1 MIKVA
6 VQIESLTKT
15 YQRGRIIALKEIS
28 LVVEK
33 GEFLAVLG
41 CSGSGKTTLL
51 NMIGALD
58 SPTEGKVTVEGIDIS
73 SVRNLNRFRAEKIG
87 FVFQFYNL
95 ISVLN
100 AYENVQIPLY
110 GIKTSRKERRQ
121 RAIEL
126 LELVGLKDRL
136 YQSSAMLSGGERQ
149 RVAIARALANRPPL
163 MLVDEPT
170 GSLDVKTG
178 EEIIGL
184 LCELNRKST
193 TTLMVVTHDPGVA
206 KKADRIIQLHNGTIM
221 E

>member
-15 YQRGRIIALKEIS
+15 YQRGRIIALKQIS

-87 FVFQFYNL
+87 FVFQSYNL
-95 ISVLN
+95 IPVLN

-121 RAIEL
+121 RAMEL

-136 YQSSAMLSGGERQ
+136 YQSSATLSGGERQ

-163 MLVDEPT
+163 VLVDEPT

-184 LCELNRKST
+184 LCELNRKSG
-193 TTLMVVTHDPGVA
+193 TTLMVVTHDPGVG
-206 KKADRIIQLHNGTIM
+206 KKADRVIQLHNGRIM

>member
-15 YQRGRIIALKEIS
+15 YQRGRIIALKQIS

-58 SPTEGKVTVEGIDIS
+58 SPAEGKVTVEGIDIS

-87 FVFQFYNL
+87 FVFQSYNL
-95 ISVLN
+95 IPVLN

-121 RAIEL
+121 RAMEL

-136 YQSSAMLSGGERQ
+136 YQSSATLSGGERQ

-163 MLVDEPT
+163 VLVDEPT

-184 LCELNRKST
+184 LCELNRKAG
-193 TTLMVVTHDPGVA
+193 TTLMVVTHDPGVG
-206 KKADRIIQLHNGTIM
+206 KKADRVIQLHNGRIM

>member
-15 YQRGRIIALKEIS
+15 YQRGRIIALKQIS

-87 FVFQFYNL
+87 FVFQSYNL
-95 ISVLN
+95 IPVLN

-121 RAIEL
+121 RAMEL

-136 YQSSAMLSGGERQ
+136 YQSSATLSGGERQ

-163 MLVDEPT
+163 VLVDEPT

-184 LCELNRKST
+184 LCELNRKSG
-193 TTLMVVTHDPGVA
+193 TTLMVVTHDPGVG
-206 KKADRIIQLHNGTIM
+206 KKADRVIQLHNGRIV